1 MRWLLKSGKPPDGII
16 MRKRVERAFNIAE
29 LRKLAKKRLPAP
41 MFHYI
46 DGAADDEWTLSRN
59 SESFANWEFRPRCLV
74 DVSSIDT
81 ATTVFGERIAW
92 PYFCA
97 PTALSRLFHYQGE
110 TAVVKAAEAAETI
123 YSLSSFS
130 SMSIEDV
137 ARISDIPKAF
147 QVYVLKDRGLTR
159 EFIERARASGFKAL
173 QLTVDVAVSGN
184 RERDIVTGM
193 TVPPKLSL
201 MSLIDI
207 AMHPAWVYRHLTSP
221 KIDMANVAHNPPA
234 GSEKLGGIIQ
244 YLNNQLDRSVTWD
257 DAEWMINEWGG
268 PFAIKG
274 VMTGEDAR
282 RALGVGATAVML
294 SNHGGRQLDHS
305 PAPFDVLREV
315 ADKVGGE
322 MEIIVD
328 GGIRRGTHI
337 LKAMALG
344 ATACSGGRPYLYGLG
359 AGGEVGAT
367 RALQILRSEFERDMA
382 LVGAA
387 SLADL
392 SETMLRPVNGIG

>member
-1 MRWLLKSGKPPDGII
+1 MRS
-16 MRKRVERAFNIAE
+16 RVERAYNVAE
-29 LRKLAKKRLPAP
+29 LRKLAQKRLPAP

-46 DGAADDEWTLSRN
+46 DGGADDEWTLNRN
-59 SESFANWEFRPRCLV
+59 TSAFDVWEFQPRCLV
-74 DVSSIDT
+74 DVAEIDMS
-81 ATTVFGERIAW
+81 TTVFGERIEW
-92 PYFCA
+92 PFFCS

-110 TAVVKAAEAAETI
+110 RAVVRAAEASGTL

-130 SMSIEDV
+130 SMSIEEV
-137 ARISDIPKAF
+137 GQLSDIPKAF

-159 EFIERARASGFKAL
+159 EFLERARAAGFKAL

-221 KIDMANVAHNPPA
+221 KIDMANVAHNPPP

-274 VMTGEDAR
+274 VMSGEDAK

-294 SNHGGRQLDHS
+294 SNHGGRQLDYS
-305 PAPFDVLREV
+305 PAPFDVLKEV
-315 ADKVGGE
+315 VDSVGGE
-322 MEIIVD
+322 LEVIVD
-328 GGIRRGTHI
+328 GGIRRGIHI

-344 ATACSGGRPYLYGLG
+344 ATCCSAGRPYLYGLG
-359 AGGEVGAT
+359 AGGEAGAT
-367 RALQILRSEFERDMA
+367 RALEILRTELERDMA
-382 LVGAA
+382 LIGAA
-387 SLADL
+387 RLADIDEGL
-392 SETMLRPVNGIG
+392 VRRVGEGWTS